1 MVMRATTTVE
11 TGQPQPRRRVRTSL
25 VVLAVSAL
33 AFAACSAGATPASSP
48 ASATVPSA
56 VQGTPAAQQ
65 AAGSTATIPA
75 GPITFGLLV
84 PFTGQYGYFGNEFS
98 EGAQVAAAEINAG
111 GGILGHQVQIANGDT
126 VSDPID
132 AVPALNKLINVD
144 HIVGVIGPQSPEIG
158 AVLPIID
165 QYKLPDMFQ
174 GGSTDFDHTTDPW
187 LWRASPS
194 DSQLGVAMALYAWD
208 KGYRHAAL
216 MFDTEPSAQ
225 TLAPVVASTFKA
237 LGGTVV
243 AQITLTIDQTS
254 YRSEVQTAISSKP
267 DVIFTSED
275 VITAGAL
282 FTDFQQANGL
292 AIPFVGTD
300 STTGSDFIKAIT
312 PAAAHKALTS
322 LVGGTEPGGGGSV
335 FNTWYAKTFTHAP
348 LANASYAYDGVMDL
362 AIAIEK
368 AGTTDGAA
376 VVQALPVVSN
386 PPGQTV
392 SSWADAVAGIKAGTK
407 INYDGA
413 SGPMDFNQYH
423 NVFGPFDAIQ
433 YDSTGTPSTVQTF
446 TAAQLQAATK

>member
-1 MVMRATTTVE
+1 MRPLTTARIARL
-11 TGQPQPRRRVRTSL
+11 PRPPRSPL
-25 VVLAVSAL
+25 VLLTVLALTFS
-33 AFAACSAGATPASSP
+33 ACSAQATPSSTTAPSTTGPSQSVAPTAVSSQPASS
-48 ASATVPSA
+48 T
-56 VQGTPAAQQ
+56 AA
-65 AAGSTATIPA
+65 IPA
-75 GPITFGLLV
+75 GPINFGLLV

-98 EGAQVAAAEINAG
+98 EGAQVAAAQINAG
-111 GGILGHQVQIANGDT
+111 GGILGHQLQLVNGDT

-144 HIVGVIGPQSPEIG
+144 HIAGVIGPQSPEIG

-194 DSQLGVAMALYAWD
+194 DSQLGVAMALYAWN
-208 KGYRHAAL
+208 KCYRKAVL

-225 TLAPVVASTFKA
+225 TLAPVVAATFKA

-243 AQITLTIDQTS
+243 TQITLTIDQTS
-254 YRSEVQTAISSKP
+254 YRSEVQSAISANP

-282 FTDFQQANGL
+282 FTNFQQANGL
-292 AIPFVGTD
+292 AIPLVGTD

-322 LVGGTEPGGGGSV
+322 LVGGTEPGGGGTV

-348 LANASYAYDGVMDL
+348 LANASYAYDAVMDL
-362 AIAIEK
+362 AIAMEK

-376 VVQALPVVSN
+376 VTQALPEISN

-413 SGPMDFNQYH
+413 SGPMDFDQYH
-423 NVFGPFDAIQ
+423 NVFGPFDALQ
-433 YDSTGTPSTVQTF
+433 YDAAGNPSTVQVF
-446 TAAQLQAATK
+446 TAAQLQTATK